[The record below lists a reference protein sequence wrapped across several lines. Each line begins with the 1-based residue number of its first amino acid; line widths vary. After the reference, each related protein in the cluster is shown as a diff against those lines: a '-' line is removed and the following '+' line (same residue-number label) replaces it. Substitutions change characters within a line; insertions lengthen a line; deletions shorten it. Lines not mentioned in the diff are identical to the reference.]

1 MKLFKRRK
9 KTEQNFTQT
18 DADVRTE
25 LRDKLQ
31 VEVLGKGSQ
40 MVTVDE
46 STSVKDL
53 RDILA
58 VGSNVQ
64 AVDERGQRLSDDV
77 KVMSGS
83 GGSSAD
89 KKVSFV
95 PNVKG
100 GC

>member
-1 MKLFKRRK
+1 MKLFRRK
-9 KTEQNFTQT
+9 KNKQNFMQPN
-18 DADVRTE
+18 VRTE

-46 STSVKDL
+46 STKVRDIK
-53 RDILA
+53 DILA

-64 AVDERGQRLSDDV
+64 AIDEQGRRLSDDENV
-77 KVMSGS
+77 LSSSS
-83 GGSSAD
+83 GGSSSG
-89 KKVSFV
+89 KKVSFI